1 MPVLK
6 PKNADKTRTFSVRLP
21 ADLVAEIDALRIEAS
36 DAGFIFDAADI
47 AGKALAAAAKSARAE
62 LFTLCTQSVNT
73 GEAQP
78 VPSARDGGRL
88 DAGGAFVRRDEAQ

>member
-36 DAGFIFDAADI
+36 DAGFIFDAAI

-62 LFTLCTQSVNT
+62 LFTLCIK
-73 GEAQP
+73 
-78 VPSARDGGRL
+78 
-88 DAGGAFVRRDEAQ
+88 